1 MFCNPSRR
9 PPPPALLPSHPPNS
23 RPRAPAAPGGAS
35 ARPPVPPLAGG
46 GALRPRNSP
55 QGGVSCV
62 EKGKKRE
69 NTPPPELL
77 PQPPRRPFSARG
89 PARRGAR
96 APHHVRGPCAR
107 SPACGGG
114 FAAAHDAARGWTSRR
129 RARGSRPKPPPWGC
143 RAPAAR
149 AVTSSCFC
157 RTRICTSAPH
167 SIRPPFPLFPLVRA
181 AGATRAAPLRN
192 PVGVPCRPS
201 AAAAPRGH
209 FFARRRLKKRGHAV
223 PAGHEAT
230 PRGPAPGSTNA
241 RRSAGLTTCEPSPVA
256 GPAARSGRTAAA
268 AARHGHEAA
277 WLRRAPN
284 DRRGSVPSMEHVGRA
299 RSRA

>member
-1 MFCNPSRR
+1 M
-9 PPPPALLPSHPPNS
+9 
-23 RPRAPAAPGGAS
+23 
-35 ARPPVPPLAGG
+35 
-46 GALRPRNSP
+46 
-55 QGGVSCV
+55 

-143 RAPAAR
+143 RASAAS
-149 AVTSSCFC
+149 AVTSAGFC
-157 RTRICTSAPH
+157 HTKLRSTAPH
-167 SIRPPFPLFPLVRA
+167 PMRSPFPLFSLARDACAP
-181 AGATRAAPLRN
+181 RAAPLQN
-192 PVGVPCRPS
+192 PAGVPCRPS

-209 FFARRRLKKRGHAV
+209 FFCPPAALNKGHAV
-223 PAGHEAT
+223 PAGHEAA